1 MDSIAVTKPNMGVL
15 SQERLA
21 LSPFGALA
29 QSFAEELIARAG
41 QEEGYWSFVPLELL
55 QEAEE
60 PPVSPV
66 PSAQTVVQLNL
77 KLVLDALRKDRPNTE
92 YLRATERIVERI
104 VQRQEVQ
111 REAARSAPAA
121 AAAVAPA
128 ATAQAA
134 LRFQQNILQ
143 TLHQTFLFQ
152 RPDGQ
157 RTGDG
162 FRQQPGAMTGE
173 TGRPGQLGQRAAVFT
188 QMLQTLRE
196 EGKSFPAQQSAEQAA
211 TPAQR
216 PKYPTLGDQTVP
228 PLTHLEEREQAAEI
242 AQQGGDQA
250 AKRLMRTAEQLERE
264 LRQKD
269 ARPTQTQTIQQRER
283 VPVTQRT
290 GPRQGHDLPKH
301 PARQGGDPTGSLHTL
316 ETPSLTEQSEIAR
329 AVERAARTAETVF
342 PQMETQ
348 RQAPAKPLAEQPS
361 GKEERTTTAKDIR
374 TVIPDSAVQGSQPE
388 QHQPGFFPAQELTH
402 RQEEQDSGTTT
413 PPVPVQSQPVSGRT
427 VTARDIRT
435 VIPES
440 GGQATKPERR
450 LGEDLPGEELMH
462 RQEEQDSGTTTQPA
476 AMTQPHSAQ
485 LHAESG
491 QKVTARDIRTVISE
505 SGEQATQPE
514 RRLGEDLPGE
524 ELTHRQEEQ
533 DSGTTTQPA
542 AMTQP
547 HSAQLH
553 AESGQKV
560 TARDIRTVISESGE
574 QATQPERRLGV
585 DLPGEEL
592 THRQEEQDSG
602 PTTQPAAT
610 TPPVPVQPHAEPG
623 QTVTARDIRT
633 VIPESG
639 EQAAHPEQR
648 FGEVFPGEELTHR
661 QEEQGGGAI
670 TPPVATIPPVPV
682 QPHAEPGQTVTARDI
697 RTVIPESGEQAA
709 HPEQR
714 FGEVFPGE
722 ELTHR
727 QEEQGGGAI
736 TPPVATIPPV
746 PAQPHA
752 ELGQTVT
759 ARDIRTVIP
768 ESGEQAARP
777 EQRFGEVF
785 PGEELTHR
793 QEEQDGG
800 ATNPPVPAQP
810 HVELGQ
816 TVTTRDIRTVIP
828 ESGEQAARPE
838 QRFGEVFPGE
848 ELTHRQEEQDGGATN
863 PPVPAQPHAGLGQKV
878 TARDIRTVIPES
890 GEQATQPEQRLGEIL
905 PSEELT
911 HRQEEQRD
919 GATQP
924 VTQSQTHIGK
934 ETHSTASASIAGQEN
949 RLYQR
954 KAKLLSSSE
963 TNHQKETDTSRTAQI
978 SRAKQSTGK
987 ARLVTARDIRTAAA
1001 SSTGQEGS
1009 RDQRKVETL
1018 SGGRL
1023 IHRLEGQSEEHTLP
1037 SAANRTIESTL
1048 TQGTL
1053 SGEELALRTEQ
1064 GAAVSPTAETLEPPT
1079 VGQGASVGQPY
1090 AGALRGDIRIG
1101 QRLIGRDNLP
1111 LEADGRRN
1119 IPPIAVP
1126 NVALDYGAR
1135 VQGQQGEQQT
1145 VPARSN
1151 TRQAGDTAGQQP
1163 LELTYSP
1170 GQQAANQVL
1179 PPVQPQAPQLPEESD
1194 YVRSLPD
1201 WARRFLRDSWTAA
1214 PAAQE
1219 IGVAKQ
1225 IATLPE
1231 QSTEMMEWSA
1241 PSYKPNVPL
1250 EHREKRK
1257 EERPQKPQQIHLS
1270 EAEIQRA
1277 ADRVYRILEDRI
1289 REERIRL
1296 GF

>member
-60 PPVSPV
+60 PPVLPAS
-66 PSAQTVVQLNL
+66 SAQTVVQLNL

-92 YLRATERIVERI
+92 YLRATERVVERI

-228 PLTHLEEREQAAEI
+228 PLTHLEEGEPAAEI
-242 AQQGGDQA
+242 AQQGGVQA

-269 ARPTQTQTIQQRER
+269 ARPTQTQSIQQREHM
-283 VPVTQRT
+283 PVTQHT
-290 GPRQGHDLPKH
+290 GPKQGHDLPKH
-301 PARQGGDPTGSLHTL
+301 PARQGGDPTGSLHIL

-329 AVERAARTAETVF
+329 AVERAARTADTVF

-348 RQAPAKPLAEQPS
+348 RQAPAKPLTEQPS

-388 QHQPGFFPAQELTH
+388 QHQPGFFP
-402 RQEEQDSGTTT
+402 
-413 PPVPVQSQPVSGRT
+413 
-427 VTARDIRT
+427 
-435 VIPES
+435 
-440 GGQATKPERR
+440 GQ
-450 LGEDLPGEELMH
+450 
-462 RQEEQDSGTTTQPA
+462 
-476 AMTQPHSAQ
+476 
-485 LHAESG
+485 
-491 QKVTARDIRTVISE
+491 
-505 SGEQATQPE
+505 
-514 RRLGEDLPGE
+514 

-553 AESGQKV
+553 AESDQKV

-623 QTVTARDIRT
+623 RTVTTRYIRTVIPESGKQATKPERRLGEVLPGEEQTHRQEEQESGATTPTTTVIPPVPVQPHVEPGQTVTARDIRT

-661 QEEQGGGAI
+661 QEEQGGGTI

-682 QPHAEPGQTVTARDI
+682 QPHAEPGQTVTAQDI

-709 HPEQR
+709 QPEQR
-714 FGEVFPGE
+714 LGEVLPGE

-777 EQRFGEVF
+777 EQRLGEV
-785 PGEELTHR
+785 L
-793 QEEQDGG
+793 
-800 ATNPPVPAQP
+800 
-810 HVELGQ
+810 
-816 TVTTRDIRTVIP
+816 
-828 ESGEQAARPE
+828 
-838 QRFGEVFPGE
+838 PGE

-890 GEQATQPEQRLGEIL
+890 GEQATQPEERLGEIL

-1001 SSTGQEGS
+1001 SSTGEEGS

-1101 QRLIGRDNLP
+1101 QRLIGRNNLP
-1111 LEADGRRN
+1111 LEADGRRD

-1135 VQGQQGEQQT
+1135 VQGQQGGQQT

>member
-242 AQQGGDQA
+242 AQQGGVQA

-269 ARPTQTQTIQQRER
+269 ARPTQTQSIQQREHM
-283 VPVTQRT
+283 PVTQHT
-290 GPRQGHDLPKH
+290 GPKQGHDLPKH

-329 AVERAARTAETVF
+329 AVERAARTADTVF

-348 RQAPAKPLAEQPS
+348 RQAPAKPLTEQPS

-388 QHQPGFFPAQELTH
+388 QHQPGFFPGQELT
-402 RQEEQDSGTTT
+402 
-413 PPVPVQSQPVSGRT
+413 
-427 VTARDIRT
+427 
-435 VIPES
+435 
-440 GGQATKPERR
+440 
-450 LGEDLPGEELMH
+450 H

-476 AMTQPHSAQ
+476 AMTPPVPVQPC
-485 LHAESG
+485 AEPG
-491 QKVTARDIRTVISE
+491 RTVTARDIRTVIPE
-505 SGEQATQPE
+505 SGKQATKPE
-514 RRLGEDLPGE
+514 QRLGEDLPGE

-623 QTVTARDIRT
+623 RTVTTRYIRTVIPESGKQATKPERRLGEVLPGEEQTHRQEEQESGATTPTTTVIPPVPVQPHVEPGQTVTARDIRT

-709 HPEQR
+709 QPEQR
-714 FGEVFPGE
+714 LGEVFPGE

-759 ARDIRTVIP
+759 A
-768 ESGEQAARP
+768 
-777 EQRFGEVF
+777 
-785 PGEELTHR
+785 
-793 QEEQDGG
+793 
-800 ATNPPVPAQP
+800 
-810 HVELGQ
+810 
-816 TVTTRDIRTVIP
+816 RDIRTVIP

-1018 SGGRL
+1018 SGGQL

-1111 LEADGRRN
+1111 LEADGRRD

>member
-60 PPVSPV
+60 PPVSPAS
-66 PSAQTVVQLNL
+66 SAQTVVQLNL
-77 KLVLDALRKDRPNTE
+77 KLVLDALRKDRPNIE

-228 PLTHLEEREQAAEI
+228 PLTHLEEGEPAAEI
-242 AQQGGDQA
+242 AQQGGVQA

-269 ARPTQTQTIQQRER
+269 ARPTQTQSIQQREHM
-283 VPVTQRT
+283 PVTQHT
-290 GPRQGHDLPKH
+290 GPKQGHDLPKH
-301 PARQGGDPTGSLHTL
+301 PARQGGDPTGSLHIL

-329 AVERAARTAETVF
+329 AVERAARTADTVF

-348 RQAPAKPLAEQPS
+348 RQAPAKPLTEQPS

-388 QHQPGFFPAQELTH
+388 QHQPGFFPGQELT
-402 RQEEQDSGTTT
+402 
-413 PPVPVQSQPVSGRT
+413 
-427 VTARDIRT
+427 
-435 VIPES
+435 
-440 GGQATKPERR
+440 
-450 LGEDLPGEELMH
+450 H

-485 LHAESG
+485 LHAESD

-623 QTVTARDIRT
+623 RTVTTRYIRTVIPESGKQATKPERRLGEVLPGEEQTHRQEEQESGATTPTTTVIPPVPVQPHVEPGQTVTARDIRT

-709 HPEQR
+709 QPEQR
-714 FGEVFPGE
+714 LGEVLPGE

-793 QEEQDGG
+793 QEE
-800 ATNPPVPAQP
+800 
-810 HVELGQ
+810 E
-816 TVTTRDIRTVIP
+816 
-828 ESGEQAARPE
+828 
-838 QRFGEVFPGE
+838 
-848 ELTHRQEEQDGGATN
+848 DGGATN

-890 GEQATQPEQRLGEIL
+890 GEQATQPEERLGEIL

>member
-228 PLTHLEEREQAAEI
+228 PLTHLEEGEPAAEI

-269 ARPTQTQTIQQRER
+269 ARPTQTQSIQQREHM
-283 VPVTQRT
+283 PVTQHT
-290 GPRQGHDLPKH
+290 GPKQGHDLPKH
-301 PARQGGDPTGSLHTL
+301 PARQGGDPTGSLHIL

-329 AVERAARTAETVF
+329 AVERAARTADTVF

-348 RQAPAKPLAEQPS
+348 RQAPAKPLTEQPS

-388 QHQPGFFPAQELTH
+388 QHQPGFFPGQELT
-402 RQEEQDSGTTT
+402 
-413 PPVPVQSQPVSGRT
+413 
-427 VTARDIRT
+427 
-435 VIPES
+435 
-440 GGQATKPERR
+440 
-450 LGEDLPGEELMH
+450 H

-623 QTVTARDIRT
+623 RTVTTRYIRTVIPESGKQATKPERRLGEVLPGEEQTHRQEEQESGATTPTTTVIPPVPVQPHVEPGQTVTARDIRT

-682 QPHAEPGQTVTARDI
+682 QPHAEPGQTVTAQDI

-709 HPEQR
+709 QPEQR
-714 FGEVFPGE
+714 LGEVLPGE

-810 HVELGQ
+810 H
-816 TVTTRDIRTVIP
+816 
-828 ESGEQAARPE
+828 
-838 QRFGEVFPGE
+838 
-848 ELTHRQEEQDGGATN
+848 
-863 PPVPAQPHAGLGQKV
+863 AGLGQKV

-890 GEQATQPEQRLGEIL
+890 GEQATQPEERLGEIL

>member
-29 QSFAEELIARAG
+29 FAEELIARAG

-60 PPVSPV
+60 PPVLPAS
-66 PSAQTVVQLNL
+66 SAQTVVQLNL

-92 YLRATERIVERI
+92 YLRATERVVERI

-228 PLTHLEEREQAAEI
+228 PLTHLEEGEPAAEI
-242 AQQGGDQA
+242 AQQGGVQA

-269 ARPTQTQTIQQRER
+269 ARPTQTQSIQQREHM
-283 VPVTQRT
+283 PVTQHT
-290 GPRQGHDLPKH
+290 GPKQGHDLPKH
-301 PARQGGDPTGSLHTL
+301 PASQGGDPTGSLHTL

-348 RQAPAKPLAEQPS
+348 RQAPAKPLTEQPS

-388 QHQPGFFPAQELTH
+388 QHQPGFFP
-402 RQEEQDSGTTT
+402 
-413 PPVPVQSQPVSGRT
+413 
-427 VTARDIRT
+427 
-435 VIPES
+435 
-440 GGQATKPERR
+440 GQ
-450 LGEDLPGEELMH
+450 
-462 RQEEQDSGTTTQPA
+462 
-476 AMTQPHSAQ
+476 
-485 LHAESG
+485 
-491 QKVTARDIRTVISE
+491 
-505 SGEQATQPE
+505 
-514 RRLGEDLPGE
+514 

-553 AESGQKV
+553 AESDQKV

-602 PTTQPAAT
+602 TTTQPAAT

-623 QTVTARDIRT
+623 RTVTTRYIRTVIPESGKQATKPERRLGEVLPGEEQTHRQEEQESGATTPTTTVIPPVPVQPHAEPGQTVTAQDIRT

-682 QPHAEPGQTVTARDI
+682 QPHAEPGQTVTAQDI

-777 EQRFGEVF
+777 EQRLGEV
-785 PGEELTHR
+785 L
-793 QEEQDGG
+793 
-800 ATNPPVPAQP
+800 
-810 HVELGQ
+810 
-816 TVTTRDIRTVIP
+816 
-828 ESGEQAARPE
+828 
-838 QRFGEVFPGE
+838 PGE

-890 GEQATQPEQRLGEIL
+890 GEQATQPEERLGEIL

-1001 SSTGQEGS
+1001 SSTGEEGS

-1101 QRLIGRDNLP
+1101 QRLIGRNSLP
-1111 LEADGRRN
+1111 LEVDGRRD

-1135 VQGQQGEQQT
+1135 VQGQQGGQQT

>member
-60 PPVSPV
+60 PPVSPAS
-66 PSAQTVVQLNL
+66 SAQTVVQLNL
-77 KLVLDALRKDRPNTE
+77 KLVLDALRKDRPNIE

-228 PLTHLEEREQAAEI
+228 PLTHLEEGEPAAEI
-242 AQQGGDQA
+242 AQQGGVQA

-269 ARPTQTQTIQQRER
+269 ARPTQTQSIQQREHM
-283 VPVTQRT
+283 PVTQHT
-290 GPRQGHDLPKH
+290 GPKQGHDLPKH
-301 PARQGGDPTGSLHTL
+301 PASQGGDPTGSLHTL

-348 RQAPAKPLAEQPS
+348 RQAPAKPLTEQPS

-388 QHQPGFFPAQELTH
+388 QHQPGFFPGQELT
-402 RQEEQDSGTTT
+402 
-413 PPVPVQSQPVSGRT
+413 
-427 VTARDIRT
+427 
-435 VIPES
+435 
-440 GGQATKPERR
+440 
-450 LGEDLPGEELMH
+450 H

-485 LHAESG
+485 LHAESD

-610 TPPVPVQPHAEPG
+610 TPPVPVQPCAEPG
-623 QTVTARDIRT
+623 RTVTARDIRT

-639 EQAAHPEQR
+639 KQATKPER
-648 FGEVFPGEELTHR
+648 RLGEVLPGEEQTHR
-661 QEEQGGGAI
+661 QEEQESGAT
-670 TPPVATIPPVPV
+670 TPTTTVIPPVPV
-682 QPHAEPGQTVTARDI
+682 QPHVEPGQTVTARDI

-777 EQRFGEVF
+777 EQRLGEV
-785 PGEELTHR
+785 L
-793 QEEQDGG
+793 
-800 ATNPPVPAQP
+800 
-810 HVELGQ
+810 
-816 TVTTRDIRTVIP
+816 
-828 ESGEQAARPE
+828 
-838 QRFGEVFPGE
+838 PGE

-890 GEQATQPEQRLGEIL
+890 GEQATQPEERLGEIL

-1001 SSTGQEGS
+1001 SSTGEEGS

-1101 QRLIGRDNLP
+1101 QRLIGRNSLP
-1111 LEADGRRN
+1111 LEVDGRRD

-1135 VQGQQGEQQT
+1135 VQGQQGGQQT

>member
-228 PLTHLEEREQAAEI
+228 PLTHLEEGEPAAEI

-269 ARPTQTQTIQQRER
+269 ARPTQTQSIQQREHM
-283 VPVTQRT
+283 PVTQHT
-290 GPRQGHDLPKH
+290 GPKQGHDLPKH
-301 PARQGGDPTGSLHTL
+301 PARQGGDPTGSLHIL

-329 AVERAARTAETVF
+329 AVERAARTADTVF

-348 RQAPAKPLAEQPS
+348 RQAPAKPLTEQPS

-388 QHQPGFFPAQELTH
+388 QHQPGFFPGQELT
-402 RQEEQDSGTTT
+402 
-413 PPVPVQSQPVSGRT
+413 
-427 VTARDIRT
+427 
-435 VIPES
+435 
-440 GGQATKPERR
+440 
-450 LGEDLPGEELMH
+450 H

-476 AMTQPHSAQ
+476 AMTPPVPVQPC
-485 LHAESG
+485 AEPG
-491 QKVTARDIRTVISE
+491 RTVTARDIRTVIPE
-505 SGEQATQPE
+505 SGKQATKPE
-514 RRLGEDLPGE
+514 QRLGEDLPGE

-623 QTVTARDIRT
+623 RTVTTRYIRT

-639 EQAAHPEQR
+639 KQATKPER
-648 FGEVFPGEELTHR
+648 RLGEVLPGEEQTHR
-661 QEEQGGGAI
+661 QEEQESGAT
-670 TPPVATIPPVPV
+670 TPTTTVIPPVPV
-682 QPHAEPGQTVTARDI
+682 QPHVEPGQTVTARDI

-810 HVELGQ
+810 H
-816 TVTTRDIRTVIP
+816 
-828 ESGEQAARPE
+828 
-838 QRFGEVFPGE
+838 
-848 ELTHRQEEQDGGATN
+848 
-863 PPVPAQPHAGLGQKV
+863 AGLGQKV

-890 GEQATQPEQRLGEIL
+890 GEQATQPEERLGEIL

>member
-60 PPVSPV
+60 PPVSPAS
-66 PSAQTVVQLNL
+66 SAQTVVQLNL
-77 KLVLDALRKDRPNTE
+77 KLVLDALRKDRPNIE

-228 PLTHLEEREQAAEI
+228 PLTHLEEGEPAAEI
-242 AQQGGDQA
+242 AQQGGVQA

-269 ARPTQTQTIQQRER
+269 ARPTQTQSIQQREHM
-283 VPVTQRT
+283 PVTQHT
-290 GPRQGHDLPKH
+290 GPKQGHDLPKH
-301 PARQGGDPTGSLHTL
+301 PARQGGDPTGSIHIL

-329 AVERAARTAETVF
+329 AVERAARTADTVF

-348 RQAPAKPLAEQPS
+348 RQAPAKPLTEQPS

-388 QHQPGFFPAQELTH
+388 QHQPGFFP
-402 RQEEQDSGTTT
+402 
-413 PPVPVQSQPVSGRT
+413 
-427 VTARDIRT
+427 
-435 VIPES
+435 
-440 GGQATKPERR
+440 GQ
-450 LGEDLPGEELMH
+450 
-462 RQEEQDSGTTTQPA
+462 
-476 AMTQPHSAQ
+476 
-485 LHAESG
+485 
-491 QKVTARDIRTVISE
+491 
-505 SGEQATQPE
+505 
-514 RRLGEDLPGE
+514 

-553 AESGQKV
+553 AESDQKV

-623 QTVTARDIRT
+623 RTVTTRYIRTVIPESGKQATKPERRLGEVLPGEEQTHRQEEQESGATTPTTTVIPPVPVQPHVEPGQTVTARDIRT

-639 EQAAHPEQR
+639 EQAAQPEQR
-648 FGEVFPGEELTHR
+648 LGEVLPGEELTHR

-709 HPEQR
+709 QPEQR
-714 FGEVFPGE
+714 LGEVLPGE

-810 HVELGQ
+810 H
-816 TVTTRDIRTVIP
+816 
-828 ESGEQAARPE
+828 
-838 QRFGEVFPGE
+838 
-848 ELTHRQEEQDGGATN
+848 
-863 PPVPAQPHAGLGQKV
+863 AGLGQKV

-890 GEQATQPEQRLGEIL
+890 GEQATQPEERLGEIL

>member
-228 PLTHLEEREQAAEI
+228 PLTHLEEGEPAAEI

-269 ARPTQTQTIQQRER
+269 ARPTQTQSIQQREHM
-283 VPVTQRT
+283 PVTQHT
-290 GPRQGHDLPKH
+290 GPKQGHDLPKH
-301 PARQGGDPTGSLHTL
+301 PARQGGDPTGSLHIL

-329 AVERAARTAETVF
+329 AVERAARTADTVF

-348 RQAPAKPLAEQPS
+348 RQAPAKPLTEQPS

-388 QHQPGFFPAQELTH
+388 QHQPGFFP
-402 RQEEQDSGTTT
+402 
-413 PPVPVQSQPVSGRT
+413 
-427 VTARDIRT
+427 
-435 VIPES
+435 
-440 GGQATKPERR
+440 GQ
-450 LGEDLPGEELMH
+450 
-462 RQEEQDSGTTTQPA
+462 
-476 AMTQPHSAQ
+476 
-485 LHAESG
+485 
-491 QKVTARDIRTVISE
+491 
-505 SGEQATQPE
+505 
-514 RRLGEDLPGE
+514 

-553 AESGQKV
+553 AESDQKV

-610 TPPVPVQPHAEPG
+610 TPPVPVQPHAEPGRTVTTRYIRTVIPESGKQATKPERRLGEVLPGEEQTHRQEEQESGATTPTTTVIPPVPVQPHVEPG

-682 QPHAEPGQTVTARDI
+682 QPHAEPGQTVTARDT

-709 HPEQR
+709 QPEQR
-714 FGEVFPGE
+714 LGEVLPGE

-810 HVELGQ
+810 H
-816 TVTTRDIRTVIP
+816 
-828 ESGEQAARPE
+828 
-838 QRFGEVFPGE
+838 
-848 ELTHRQEEQDGGATN
+848 
-863 PPVPAQPHAGLGQKV
+863 AGLGQKV

-890 GEQATQPEQRLGEIL
+890 GEQATQPEERLGEIL

-934 ETHSTASASIAGQEN
+934 ETHSTASASIAGKEN

>member
-60 PPVSPV
+60 PPVLPAS
-66 PSAQTVVQLNL
+66 SAQTVVQLNL
-77 KLVLDALRKDRPNTE
+77 KLVLDALRKDRPNIE

-228 PLTHLEEREQAAEI
+228 PLTHLEEGEPAAEI
-242 AQQGGDQA
+242 AQQGGVQA

-269 ARPTQTQTIQQRER
+269 ARPTQTQSIQQREHM
-283 VPVTQRT
+283 PVTQHT
-290 GPRQGHDLPKH
+290 GPKQGHDLPKH
-301 PARQGGDPTGSLHTL
+301 PARQGGDPTGSLHIL

-329 AVERAARTAETVF
+329 AVERAARTADTVF

-348 RQAPAKPLAEQPS
+348 RQAPAKPLTEQPS

-388 QHQPGFFPAQELTH
+388 QHQPGFFPGQELT
-402 RQEEQDSGTTT
+402 
-413 PPVPVQSQPVSGRT
+413 
-427 VTARDIRT
+427 
-435 VIPES
+435 
-440 GGQATKPERR
+440 
-450 LGEDLPGEELMH
+450 H

-485 LHAESG
+485 LHAESD

-553 AESGQKV
+553 AESDQKV

-623 QTVTARDIRT
+623 RTVTTRYIRT

-639 EQAAHPEQR
+639 KQATKPER
-648 FGEVFPGEELTHR
+648 RLGEVLPGEEQTHR
-661 QEEQGGGAI
+661 QEEQESGAT
-670 TPPVATIPPVPV
+670 TPTTTVIPPVPV
-682 QPHAEPGQTVTARDI
+682 QPHVEPGQTVTARDI

-777 EQRFGEVF
+777 EQRLGEV
-785 PGEELTHR
+785 L
-793 QEEQDGG
+793 
-800 ATNPPVPAQP
+800 
-810 HVELGQ
+810 
-816 TVTTRDIRTVIP
+816 
-828 ESGEQAARPE
+828 
-838 QRFGEVFPGE
+838 PGE

-890 GEQATQPEQRLGEIL
+890 GEQATQPEERLGEIL

-1001 SSTGQEGS
+1001 SSTGEEGS

-1064 GAAVSPTAETLEPPT
+1064 GAAVSPTAETLEPST

-1101 QRLIGRDNLP
+1101 QRLIGRNNLP
-1111 LEADGRRN
+1111 LEADGRRD

-1135 VQGQQGEQQT
+1135 VQGQQGGQRA

-1170 GQQAANQVL
+1170 GQQAASQVPL
-1179 PPVQPQAPQLPEESD
+1179 PVQPQAPQLPEESD

>member
-60 PPVSPV
+60 PPVSPAS
-66 PSAQTVVQLNL
+66 SAQTVVQLNL

-228 PLTHLEEREQAAEI
+228 PLTHLEEGEPAAEI

-269 ARPTQTQTIQQRER
+269 ARPTQTQSIQQREHM
-283 VPVTQRT
+283 PVTQHT
-290 GPRQGHDLPKH
+290 GPKQGHDLPKH
-301 PARQGGDPTGSLHTL
+301 PARQGGDPTGSLHIL

-329 AVERAARTAETVF
+329 AVERAARTADTVF

-348 RQAPAKPLAEQPS
+348 RQAPAKPLTEQPS

-388 QHQPGFFPAQELTH
+388 QHQPGFFPGQELT
-402 RQEEQDSGTTT
+402 
-413 PPVPVQSQPVSGRT
+413 
-427 VTARDIRT
+427 
-435 VIPES
+435 
-440 GGQATKPERR
+440 
-450 LGEDLPGEELMH
+450 H

-623 QTVTARDIRT
+623 RTVTTRYIRTVIPESGKQATKPERRLGEVLPGEEQTHRQEEQESGATTPTTTVIPPVPVQPHVEPGQTVTARDIRT

-639 EQAAHPEQR
+639 EQAAQPEQR
-648 FGEVFPGEELTHR
+648 LGEVLPGEELTHR

-682 QPHAEPGQTVTARDI
+682 QPHAEPGQTVTARDT

-709 HPEQR
+709 QPEQR
-714 FGEVFPGE
+714 LGEVLPGE

-810 HVELGQ
+810 H
-816 TVTTRDIRTVIP
+816 
-828 ESGEQAARPE
+828 
-838 QRFGEVFPGE
+838 
-848 ELTHRQEEQDGGATN
+848 
-863 PPVPAQPHAGLGQKV
+863 AGLGQKV

-890 GEQATQPEQRLGEIL
+890 GEQATQPEERLGEIL

-1001 SSTGQEGS
+1001 SSTGEEGS

-1111 LEADGRRN
+1111 LEADGRRD

-1135 VQGQQGEQQT
+1135 VQGQQGGQQT

>member
-60 PPVSPV
+60 PPVSPAS
-66 PSAQTVVQLNL
+66 SAQTVVQLNL
-77 KLVLDALRKDRPNTE
+77 KLVLDALRKDRPNIE

-228 PLTHLEEREQAAEI
+228 PLTHLEEGEPAAEI
-242 AQQGGDQA
+242 AQQGGVQA

-269 ARPTQTQTIQQRER
+269 ARPTQTQSIQQREHM
-283 VPVTQRT
+283 PVTQHT
-290 GPRQGHDLPKH
+290 GPKQGHDLPKH
-301 PARQGGDPTGSLHTL
+301 PASQGGDPTGSLHTL

-348 RQAPAKPLAEQPS
+348 RQAPAKPLTEQPS

-388 QHQPGFFPAQELTH
+388 QHQPGFFPGQELT
-402 RQEEQDSGTTT
+402 
-413 PPVPVQSQPVSGRT
+413 
-427 VTARDIRT
+427 
-435 VIPES
+435 
-440 GGQATKPERR
+440 
-450 LGEDLPGEELMH
+450 H

-574 QATQPERRLGV
+574 QATQPERRLGE

-623 QTVTARDIRT
+623 RTVTTRYIRTVIPESGKQATKPERRLGEVLPGEEQTHRQEEQESGATTPTTTVIPPVPVQPHVEPGQTVTARDIRT

-639 EQAAHPEQR
+639 EQAAQPEQR
-648 FGEVFPGEELTHR
+648 LGEVLPGEELTHR

-682 QPHAEPGQTVTARDI
+682 QPHAEPGQTVTAQDI

-709 HPEQR
+709 QPEQR
-714 FGEVFPGE
+714 LGEVLPGE

-777 EQRFGEVF
+777 EQRLGEV
-785 PGEELTHR
+785 L
-793 QEEQDGG
+793 
-800 ATNPPVPAQP
+800 
-810 HVELGQ
+810 
-816 TVTTRDIRTVIP
+816 
-828 ESGEQAARPE
+828 
-838 QRFGEVFPGE
+838 PGE

-890 GEQATQPEQRLGEIL
+890 GEQATQPEERLGEIL

-1001 SSTGQEGS
+1001 SSTGEEGS

-1101 QRLIGRDNLP
+1101 QRLIGRNSLP
-1111 LEADGRRN
+1111 LEVDGRRD

-1135 VQGQQGEQQT
+1135 VQGQQGGQQT

>member
-60 PPVSPV
+60 PPVSPAS
-66 PSAQTVVQLNL
+66 SAQTVVQLNL

-228 PLTHLEEREQAAEI
+228 PLTHLEEGEPAAEI
-242 AQQGGDQA
+242 AQQGGVQA

-269 ARPTQTQTIQQRER
+269 ARPTQTQSIQQREHM
-283 VPVTQRT
+283 PVTQHT
-290 GPRQGHDLPKH
+290 GPKQGHDLPKH
-301 PARQGGDPTGSLHTL
+301 PASQGGDPTGSLHTL

-329 AVERAARTAETVF
+329 AVERAARTADTVF

-348 RQAPAKPLAEQPS
+348 RQAPAKPLTEQPS

-388 QHQPGFFPAQELTH
+388 QHQPGFFP
-402 RQEEQDSGTTT
+402 
-413 PPVPVQSQPVSGRT
+413 
-427 VTARDIRT
+427 
-435 VIPES
+435 
-440 GGQATKPERR
+440 GQ
-450 LGEDLPGEELMH
+450 
-462 RQEEQDSGTTTQPA
+462 
-476 AMTQPHSAQ
+476 
-485 LHAESG
+485 
-491 QKVTARDIRTVISE
+491 
-505 SGEQATQPE
+505 
-514 RRLGEDLPGE
+514 

-553 AESGQKV
+553 AESDQKV

-623 QTVTARDIRT
+623 RTVTTRYIRT

-639 EQAAHPEQR
+639 KQATKPER
-648 FGEVFPGEELTHR
+648 RLGEVLPGEEQTHR
-661 QEEQGGGAI
+661 QEEQESGAT
-670 TPPVATIPPVPV
+670 TPTTTVIPPVPV
-682 QPHAEPGQTVTARDI
+682 QPHVEPGQTVTARDI

-727 QEEQGGGAI
+727 QEEQGGGTI

-759 ARDIRTVIP
+759 A
-768 ESGEQAARP
+768 
-777 EQRFGEVF
+777 
-785 PGEELTHR
+785 
-793 QEEQDGG
+793 
-800 ATNPPVPAQP
+800 
-810 HVELGQ
+810 
-816 TVTTRDIRTVIP
+816 RDIRTVIP

-890 GEQATQPEQRLGEIL
+890 GEQATQPEERLGEIL

-1111 LEADGRRN
+1111 LEADGRRD

-1135 VQGQQGEQQT
+1135 VQGQQGEQRA

>member
-228 PLTHLEEREQAAEI
+228 PLTHLEEGEPAAEI

-269 ARPTQTQTIQQRER
+269 ARPTQTQSIQQREHM
-283 VPVTQRT
+283 PVTQHT
-290 GPRQGHDLPKH
+290 GPKQGHDLPKH
-301 PARQGGDPTGSLHTL
+301 PARQGGDPTGSLHIL

-329 AVERAARTAETVF
+329 AVERAARTADTVF

-348 RQAPAKPLAEQPS
+348 RQAPAKPLTEQPS

-388 QHQPGFFPAQELTH
+388 QHQPGFFP
-402 RQEEQDSGTTT
+402 
-413 PPVPVQSQPVSGRT
+413 
-427 VTARDIRT
+427 
-435 VIPES
+435 
-440 GGQATKPERR
+440 GQ
-450 LGEDLPGEELMH
+450 
-462 RQEEQDSGTTTQPA
+462 
-476 AMTQPHSAQ
+476 
-485 LHAESG
+485 
-491 QKVTARDIRTVISE
+491 
-505 SGEQATQPE
+505 
-514 RRLGEDLPGE
+514 

-623 QTVTARDIRT
+623 RTVTTRYIRT

-639 EQAAHPEQR
+639 KQATKPER
-648 FGEVFPGEELTHR
+648 RLGEVLPGEEQTHR
-661 QEEQGGGAI
+661 QEEQESGAT
-670 TPPVATIPPVPV
+670 TPTTTVIPPVPV
-682 QPHAEPGQTVTARDI
+682 QPHVEPGQTVTARDI

-810 HVELGQ
+810 H
-816 TVTTRDIRTVIP
+816 
-828 ESGEQAARPE
+828 
-838 QRFGEVFPGE
+838 
-848 ELTHRQEEQDGGATN
+848 
-863 PPVPAQPHAGLGQKV
+863 AGLGQKV

-890 GEQATQPEQRLGEIL
+890 GEQATQPEERLGEIL

-1001 SSTGQEGS
+1001 SSTGEEGS

-1111 LEADGRRN
+1111 LEADGRRD

>member
-60 PPVSPV
+60 PPVSPAS
-66 PSAQTVVQLNL
+66 SAQTVVQLNL
-77 KLVLDALRKDRPNTE
+77 KLVLDALRKDRPNIE

-228 PLTHLEEREQAAEI
+228 PLTHLEEGEPAAEI
-242 AQQGGDQA
+242 AQQGGVQA

-269 ARPTQTQTIQQRER
+269 ARPTQTQSIQQREHM
-283 VPVTQRT
+283 PVTQHT
-290 GPRQGHDLPKH
+290 GPKQGHDLPKH
-301 PARQGGDPTGSLHTL
+301 PASQGGDPTGSLHTL

-348 RQAPAKPLAEQPS
+348 RQAPAKPLTEQPS

-388 QHQPGFFPAQELTH
+388 QHQPGFFPGQELT
-402 RQEEQDSGTTT
+402 
-413 PPVPVQSQPVSGRT
+413 
-427 VTARDIRT
+427 
-435 VIPES
+435 
-440 GGQATKPERR
+440 
-450 LGEDLPGEELMH
+450 H

-623 QTVTARDIRT
+623 RTVTTRYIRTVIPESGKQATKPERRLGEVLPGEEQTHRQEEQESGATTPTTTVIPPVPVQPHVEPGQTVTAQDIRT

-639 EQAAHPEQR
+639 EQAAQPEQR
-648 FGEVFPGEELTHR
+648 LGEVLPGEELTHR

-682 QPHAEPGQTVTARDI
+682 QPHAEPGQTVTAQDI

-709 HPEQR
+709 QPEQR
-714 FGEVFPGE
+714 LGEVLPGE

-746 PAQPHA
+746 PVQPHA
-752 ELGQTVT
+752 EPGQTVT
-759 ARDIRTVIP
+759 AQDIRTVIP
-768 ESGEQAARP
+768 ESGEQAAQP
-777 EQRFGEVF
+777 EQRLGEV
-785 PGEELTHR
+785 L
-793 QEEQDGG
+793 
-800 ATNPPVPAQP
+800 
-810 HVELGQ
+810 
-816 TVTTRDIRTVIP
+816 
-828 ESGEQAARPE
+828 
-838 QRFGEVFPGE
+838 PGE

-890 GEQATQPEQRLGEIL
+890 GEQATQPEERLGEIL

-1001 SSTGQEGS
+1001 SSTGEEGS

-1101 QRLIGRDNLP
+1101 QRLIGRNSLP
-1111 LEADGRRN
+1111 LEVDGRRD

-1135 VQGQQGEQQT
+1135 VQGQQGGQQT

>member
-92 YLRATERIVERI
+92 YLRATERVVERI

-228 PLTHLEEREQAAEI
+228 PLTHLEEGEPAAEI
-242 AQQGGDQA
+242 AQQGGVQA

-269 ARPTQTQTIQQRER
+269 ARPTQTQSIQQREHM
-283 VPVTQRT
+283 PVTQHT
-290 GPRQGHDLPKH
+290 GPKQGHDLPKH
-301 PARQGGDPTGSLHTL
+301 PARQGGDPTGSLHIL

-329 AVERAARTAETVF
+329 AVERAARTADTVF

-348 RQAPAKPLAEQPS
+348 RQAPAKPLTEQPS

-388 QHQPGFFPAQELTH
+388 QHQPGFFP
-402 RQEEQDSGTTT
+402 
-413 PPVPVQSQPVSGRT
+413 
-427 VTARDIRT
+427 
-435 VIPES
+435 
-440 GGQATKPERR
+440 GQ
-450 LGEDLPGEELMH
+450 
-462 RQEEQDSGTTTQPA
+462 
-476 AMTQPHSAQ
+476 
-485 LHAESG
+485 
-491 QKVTARDIRTVISE
+491 
-505 SGEQATQPE
+505 
-514 RRLGEDLPGE
+514 

-623 QTVTARDIRT
+623 RTVTTRYIRT

-639 EQAAHPEQR
+639 KQATKPER
-648 FGEVFPGEELTHR
+648 RLGEVLPGEEQTHR
-661 QEEQGGGAI
+661 QEEQESGAT
-670 TPPVATIPPVPV
+670 TPTTTVIPPVPV
-682 QPHAEPGQTVTARDI
+682 QPHVEPGQTVTARDI

-810 HVELGQ
+810 H
-816 TVTTRDIRTVIP
+816 
-828 ESGEQAARPE
+828 
-838 QRFGEVFPGE
+838 
-848 ELTHRQEEQDGGATN
+848 
-863 PPVPAQPHAGLGQKV
+863 AGLGQKV

-890 GEQATQPEQRLGEIL
+890 GEQATQPEERLGEIL

-1001 SSTGQEGS
+1001 SSTGEEGS

-1135 VQGQQGEQQT
+1135 VQGQQGGQRA

>member
-60 PPVSPV
+60 PPVSPAS
-66 PSAQTVVQLNL
+66 SAQTVVQLNL
-77 KLVLDALRKDRPNTE
+77 KLVLDALRKDRPNIE

-228 PLTHLEEREQAAEI
+228 PLTHLEEGEPAAEI
-242 AQQGGDQA
+242 AQQGGVQA

-269 ARPTQTQTIQQRER
+269 ARPTQTQSIQQREHM
-283 VPVTQRT
+283 PVTQHT
-290 GPRQGHDLPKH
+290 GPKQGHDLPKH
-301 PARQGGDPTGSLHTL
+301 PASQGGDPTGSLHTL

-348 RQAPAKPLAEQPS
+348 RQAPAKPLTEQPS

-388 QHQPGFFPAQELTH
+388 QHQPGFFPGQELT
-402 RQEEQDSGTTT
+402 
-413 PPVPVQSQPVSGRT
+413 
-427 VTARDIRT
+427 
-435 VIPES
+435 
-440 GGQATKPERR
+440 
-450 LGEDLPGEELMH
+450 H

-623 QTVTARDIRT
+623 RTVTTRYIRTVIPESGKQATKPERRLGEVLPGEEQTHRQEEQESGATTPTTTVIPPVPVQPHVEPGQTVTAQDIRT

-639 EQAAHPEQR
+639 EQAAQPEQR
-648 FGEVFPGEELTHR
+648 LGEVLPGEELTHR

-682 QPHAEPGQTVTARDI
+682 QPHAEPGQTVTAQDI

-709 HPEQR
+709 QPEQR
-714 FGEVFPGE
+714 LGEVLPGE

-777 EQRFGEVF
+777 EQRLGEV
-785 PGEELTHR
+785 L
-793 QEEQDGG
+793 
-800 ATNPPVPAQP
+800 
-810 HVELGQ
+810 
-816 TVTTRDIRTVIP
+816 
-828 ESGEQAARPE
+828 
-838 QRFGEVFPGE
+838 PGE

-890 GEQATQPEQRLGEIL
+890 GEQATQPEERLGEIL

-1001 SSTGQEGS
+1001 SSTGEEGS

-1101 QRLIGRDNLP
+1101 QRLIGRNSLP
-1111 LEADGRRN
+1111 LEVDGRRD

-1135 VQGQQGEQQT
+1135 VQGQQGGQQT

>member
-228 PLTHLEEREQAAEI
+228 PLTHLEEGEPAAEI
-242 AQQGGDQA
+242 AQQGGVQA

-269 ARPTQTQTIQQRER
+269 ARPTQTQSIQQREHM
-283 VPVTQRT
+283 PVTQHT
-290 GPRQGHDLPKH
+290 GPKQGHDLPKH
-301 PARQGGDPTGSLHTL
+301 PARQGGDPTGSLHIL

-329 AVERAARTAETVF
+329 AVERAARTADTVF

-348 RQAPAKPLAEQPS
+348 RQAPAKPLTEQPS

-388 QHQPGFFPAQELTH
+388 QHQPGFFPGQELT
-402 RQEEQDSGTTT
+402 
-413 PPVPVQSQPVSGRT
+413 
-427 VTARDIRT
+427 
-435 VIPES
+435 
-440 GGQATKPERR
+440 
-450 LGEDLPGEELMH
+450 H

-574 QATQPERRLGV
+574 QATQPERRLGE

-623 QTVTARDIRT
+623 RTVTTRYIRTVIPESGKQATKPERRLGEVLPGEEQTHRQEEQESGATTPTTTVIPPVPVQPHVEPGQTVTAQDIRT

-639 EQAAHPEQR
+639 EQAAQPEQR
-648 FGEVFPGEELTHR
+648 LGEVLPGEELTHR

-682 QPHAEPGQTVTARDI
+682 QPHAEPGQTVTAQDI

-709 HPEQR
+709 QPEQR
-714 FGEVFPGE
+714 LGEVLPGE

-777 EQRFGEVF
+777 EQRLGEV
-785 PGEELTHR
+785 L
-793 QEEQDGG
+793 
-800 ATNPPVPAQP
+800 
-810 HVELGQ
+810 
-816 TVTTRDIRTVIP
+816 
-828 ESGEQAARPE
+828 
-838 QRFGEVFPGE
+838 PGE

-890 GEQATQPEQRLGEIL
+890 GEQATQPEERLGEIL

-1001 SSTGQEGS
+1001 SSTGEEGS

-1101 QRLIGRDNLP
+1101 QRLIGRNNLP
-1111 LEADGRRN
+1111 LEADGRRD

-1135 VQGQQGEQQT
+1135 VQGQQGGQQT

>member
-60 PPVSPV
+60 PPVSPAS
-66 PSAQTVVQLNL
+66 SAQTVVQLNL
-77 KLVLDALRKDRPNTE
+77 KLVLDALRKDRPNIE

-228 PLTHLEEREQAAEI
+228 PLTHLEEGEPAAEI
-242 AQQGGDQA
+242 AQQGGVQA

-269 ARPTQTQTIQQRER
+269 ARPTQTQSIQQREHM
-283 VPVTQRT
+283 PVTQHT
-290 GPRQGHDLPKH
+290 GPKQGHDLPKH
-301 PARQGGDPTGSLHTL
+301 PASQGGDPTGSLHTL

-348 RQAPAKPLAEQPS
+348 RQAPAKPLTEQPS

-388 QHQPGFFPAQELTH
+388 QHQPGFFPGQELT
-402 RQEEQDSGTTT
+402 
-413 PPVPVQSQPVSGRT
+413 
-427 VTARDIRT
+427 
-435 VIPES
+435 
-440 GGQATKPERR
+440 
-450 LGEDLPGEELMH
+450 H

-623 QTVTARDIRT
+623 RTVTTRYIRTVIPESGKQATKPERRLGEVLPGEEQTHRQEEQESGATTPTTTVIPPVPVQPHVEPGQTVTARDIRT

-682 QPHAEPGQTVTARDI
+682 QPHAEPGQTVTAQDI

-709 HPEQR
+709 QPEQR
-714 FGEVFPGE
+714 LGEVLPGE

-777 EQRFGEVF
+777 EQRLGEV
-785 PGEELTHR
+785 L
-793 QEEQDGG
+793 
-800 ATNPPVPAQP
+800 
-810 HVELGQ
+810 
-816 TVTTRDIRTVIP
+816 
-828 ESGEQAARPE
+828 
-838 QRFGEVFPGE
+838 PGE

-890 GEQATQPEQRLGEIL
+890 GEQATQPEERLGEIL

-1001 SSTGQEGS
+1001 SSTGEEGS

-1101 QRLIGRDNLP
+1101 QRLIGRNSLP
-1111 LEADGRRN
+1111 LEVDGRRD

-1135 VQGQQGEQQT
+1135 VQGQQGGQQT

>member
-60 PPVSPV
+60 PPVSPAS
-66 PSAQTVVQLNL
+66 SAQTVVQLNL
-77 KLVLDALRKDRPNTE
+77 KLVLDALRKDRPNIE

-228 PLTHLEEREQAAEI
+228 PLTHLEEGEPAAEI
-242 AQQGGDQA
+242 AQQGGVQA

-269 ARPTQTQTIQQRER
+269 ARPTQTQSIQQREHM
-283 VPVTQRT
+283 PVTQHT
-290 GPRQGHDLPKH
+290 GPKQGHDLPKH
-301 PARQGGDPTGSLHTL
+301 PARQGGDPTGSLHIL

-329 AVERAARTAETVF
+329 AVERAARTADTVF

-348 RQAPAKPLAEQPS
+348 RQAPAKPLTEQPS

-388 QHQPGFFPAQELTH
+388 QHQPGFFPGQELT
-402 RQEEQDSGTTT
+402 
-413 PPVPVQSQPVSGRT
+413 
-427 VTARDIRT
+427 
-435 VIPES
+435 
-440 GGQATKPERR
+440 
-450 LGEDLPGEELMH
+450 H

-574 QATQPERRLGV
+574 QATQPERRLGE

-623 QTVTARDIRT
+623 RTVTTRYIRTVIPESGKQATKPERRLGEVLPGEEQTHRQEEQESGATTPTTTVIPPVPVQPHAEPGQTVTAQDIRT

-639 EQAAHPEQR
+639 EQAAQPEQR
-648 FGEVFPGEELTHR
+648 LGEVLPGEELTHR

-682 QPHAEPGQTVTARDI
+682 QPHAEPGQTVTAQDI

-709 HPEQR
+709 QPEQR
-714 FGEVFPGE
+714 LGEVLPGE

-746 PAQPHA
+746 PVQPHA
-752 ELGQTVT
+752 EPGQTVT
-759 ARDIRTVIP
+759 AQDIRTVIP

-777 EQRFGEVF
+777 EQRLGEV
-785 PGEELTHR
+785 L
-793 QEEQDGG
+793 
-800 ATNPPVPAQP
+800 
-810 HVELGQ
+810 
-816 TVTTRDIRTVIP
+816 
-828 ESGEQAARPE
+828 
-838 QRFGEVFPGE
+838 PGE

-890 GEQATQPEQRLGEIL
+890 GEQATQPEERLGEIL

-1001 SSTGQEGS
+1001 SSTGEEGS

-1101 QRLIGRDNLP
+1101 QRLIGRNNLP
-1111 LEADGRRN
+1111 LEADGRRD

>member
-60 PPVSPV
+60 PPVLPAS
-66 PSAQTVVQLNL
+66 SAQTVVQLNL

-92 YLRATERIVERI
+92 YLRATERVVERI

-228 PLTHLEEREQAAEI
+228 PLTHLEEGEPAAEI
-242 AQQGGDQA
+242 AQQGGVQA

-269 ARPTQTQTIQQRER
+269 ARPTQTQSIQQREHM
-283 VPVTQRT
+283 PVTQHT
-290 GPRQGHDLPKH
+290 GPKQGHDLPKH
-301 PARQGGDPTGSLHTL
+301 PARQGGDPTGSLHIL

-348 RQAPAKPLAEQPS
+348 RQAPAKPLTEQPS

-388 QHQPGFFPAQELTH
+388 QHQPGFFPGQELT
-402 RQEEQDSGTTT
+402 
-413 PPVPVQSQPVSGRT
+413 
-427 VTARDIRT
+427 
-435 VIPES
+435 
-440 GGQATKPERR
+440 
-450 LGEDLPGEELMH
+450 H

-485 LHAESG
+485 LHAESD

-574 QATQPERRLGV
+574 QATKPERRLGV

-623 QTVTARDIRT
+623 RTVTTRYIRT

-639 EQAAHPEQR
+639 KQATKPER
-648 FGEVFPGEELTHR
+648 RLGEVLPGEEQTHR
-661 QEEQGGGAI
+661 QEEQESGAT
-670 TPPVATIPPVPV
+670 TPTTTVIPPVPV
-682 QPHAEPGQTVTARDI
+682 QPHVEPGQTVTARDI

-777 EQRFGEVF
+777 EQRLGEV
-785 PGEELTHR
+785 L
-793 QEEQDGG
+793 
-800 ATNPPVPAQP
+800 
-810 HVELGQ
+810 
-816 TVTTRDIRTVIP
+816 
-828 ESGEQAARPE
+828 
-838 QRFGEVFPGE
+838 PGE

-890 GEQATQPEQRLGEIL
+890 GEQATQPEERLGEIL

-1001 SSTGQEGS
+1001 SSTGEEGS

-1101 QRLIGRDNLP
+1101 QRLIGRNSLP
-1111 LEADGRRN
+1111 LEVDGRRD

-1135 VQGQQGEQQT
+1135 VQGQQGGQQT

>member
-60 PPVSPV
+60 PPVSPAS
-66 PSAQTVVQLNL
+66 SAQTVVQLNL
-77 KLVLDALRKDRPNTE
+77 KLVLDALRKDRPNIE

-228 PLTHLEEREQAAEI
+228 PLTHLEEGEPAAEI
-242 AQQGGDQA
+242 AQQGGVQA

-269 ARPTQTQTIQQRER
+269 ARPTQTQSIQQREHM
-283 VPVTQRT
+283 PVTQHT
-290 GPRQGHDLPKH
+290 GPKQGHDLPKH
-301 PARQGGDPTGSLHTL
+301 PASQGGDPTGSLHTL

-348 RQAPAKPLAEQPS
+348 RQAPAKPLTEQPS

-388 QHQPGFFPAQELTH
+388 QHQPGFFPGQELT
-402 RQEEQDSGTTT
+402 
-413 PPVPVQSQPVSGRT
+413 
-427 VTARDIRT
+427 
-435 VIPES
+435 
-440 GGQATKPERR
+440 
-450 LGEDLPGEELMH
+450 H

-485 LHAESG
+485 LHAESD

-623 QTVTARDIRT
+623 RTVTTRYIRT

-639 EQAAHPEQR
+639 KQATKPER
-648 FGEVFPGEELTHR
+648 RLGEVLPGEEQTHR
-661 QEEQGGGAI
+661 QEEQESGAT
-670 TPPVATIPPVPV
+670 TPTTTVIPPVPV
-682 QPHAEPGQTVTARDI
+682 QPHVEPGQTVTARDI

-777 EQRFGEVF
+777 EQRLGEV
-785 PGEELTHR
+785 L
-793 QEEQDGG
+793 
-800 ATNPPVPAQP
+800 
-810 HVELGQ
+810 
-816 TVTTRDIRTVIP
+816 
-828 ESGEQAARPE
+828 
-838 QRFGEVFPGE
+838 PGE

-890 GEQATQPEQRLGEIL
+890 GEQATQPEERLGEIL

-1001 SSTGQEGS
+1001 SSTGEEGS

-1101 QRLIGRDNLP
+1101 QRLIGRNSLP
-1111 LEADGRRN
+1111 LEVDGRRD

-1135 VQGQQGEQQT
+1135 VQGQQGGQQT

>member
-60 PPVSPV
+60 PPVSPAS
-66 PSAQTVVQLNL
+66 SAQTVVQLNL
-77 KLVLDALRKDRPNTE
+77 KLVLDALRKDRPNIE

-228 PLTHLEEREQAAEI
+228 PLTHLEEGEPAAEI
-242 AQQGGDQA
+242 AQQGGVQA

-269 ARPTQTQTIQQRER
+269 ARPTQTQSIQQREHM
-283 VPVTQRT
+283 PVTQHT
-290 GPRQGHDLPKH
+290 GPKQGHDLPKH
-301 PARQGGDPTGSLHTL
+301 PASQGGDPTGSLHTL

-348 RQAPAKPLAEQPS
+348 RQAPAKPLTEQPS

-388 QHQPGFFPAQELTH
+388 QHQPGFFP
-402 RQEEQDSGTTT
+402 
-413 PPVPVQSQPVSGRT
+413 
-427 VTARDIRT
+427 
-435 VIPES
+435 
-440 GGQATKPERR
+440 GQ
-450 LGEDLPGEELMH
+450 
-462 RQEEQDSGTTTQPA
+462 
-476 AMTQPHSAQ
+476 
-485 LHAESG
+485 
-491 QKVTARDIRTVISE
+491 
-505 SGEQATQPE
+505 
-514 RRLGEDLPGE
+514 

-553 AESGQKV
+553 AESDQKV

-610 TPPVPVQPHAEPG
+610 TPPVPVQPHAEPGRTVTTRYIRTVIPESGKQATKPERRLGEVLPGEEQTHRQEEQESGATTPTTTVIPPVPVQPHVEPG

-682 QPHAEPGQTVTARDI
+682 QPHAEPGQTVTAQDI

-709 HPEQR
+709 QPEQR
-714 FGEVFPGE
+714 LGEVLPGE

-777 EQRFGEVF
+777 EQRLGEV
-785 PGEELTHR
+785 L
-793 QEEQDGG
+793 
-800 ATNPPVPAQP
+800 
-810 HVELGQ
+810 
-816 TVTTRDIRTVIP
+816 
-828 ESGEQAARPE
+828 
-838 QRFGEVFPGE
+838 PGE

-890 GEQATQPEQRLGEIL
+890 GEQATQPEERLGEIL

-1001 SSTGQEGS
+1001 SSTGEEGS

-1101 QRLIGRDNLP
+1101 QRLIGRNSLP
-1111 LEADGRRN
+1111 LEVDGRRD

-1135 VQGQQGEQQT
+1135 VQGQQGGQQT

>member
-1 MDSIAVTKPNMGVL
+1 
-15 SQERLA
+15 
-21 LSPFGALA
+21 
-29 QSFAEELIARAG
+29 
-41 QEEGYWSFVPLELL
+41 
-55 QEAEE
+55 
-60 PPVSPV
+60 
-66 PSAQTVVQLNL
+66 
-77 KLVLDALRKDRPNTE
+77 
-92 YLRATERIVERI
+92 
-104 VQRQEVQ
+104 
-111 REAARSAPAA
+111 
-121 AAAVAPA
+121 
-128 ATAQAA
+128 
-134 LRFQQNILQ
+134 
-143 TLHQTFLFQ
+143 
-152 RPDGQ
+152 
-157 RTGDG
+157 
-162 FRQQPGAMTGE
+162 
-173 TGRPGQLGQRAAVFT
+173 
-188 QMLQTLRE
+188 
-196 EGKSFPAQQSAEQAA
+196 
-211 TPAQR
+211 
-216 PKYPTLGDQTVP
+216 
-228 PLTHLEEREQAAEI
+228 
-242 AQQGGDQA
+242 
-250 AKRLMRTAEQLERE
+250 
-264 LRQKD
+264 
-269 ARPTQTQTIQQRER
+269 
-283 VPVTQRT
+283 
-290 GPRQGHDLPKH
+290 
-301 PARQGGDPTGSLHTL
+301 
-316 ETPSLTEQSEIAR
+316 
-329 AVERAARTAETVF
+329 
-342 PQMETQ
+342 
-348 RQAPAKPLAEQPS
+348 
-361 GKEERTTTAKDIR
+361 
-374 TVIPDSAVQGSQPE
+374 
-388 QHQPGFFPAQELTH
+388 
-402 RQEEQDSGTTT
+402 
-413 PPVPVQSQPVSGRT
+413 
-427 VTARDIRT
+427 
-435 VIPES
+435 
-440 GGQATKPERR
+440 
-450 LGEDLPGEELMH
+450 
-462 RQEEQDSGTTTQPA
+462 
-476 AMTQPHSAQ
+476 MTQPHSAQ

-533 DSGTTTQPA
+533 DSG
-542 AMTQP
+542 
-547 HSAQLH
+547 
-553 AESGQKV
+553 
-560 TARDIRTVISESGE
+560 
-574 QATQPERRLGV
+574 
-585 DLPGEEL
+585 
-592 THRQEEQDSG
+592 

-623 QTVTARDIRT
+623 RTVTTRYIRT

-639 EQAAHPEQR
+639 KQATKPER
-648 FGEVFPGEELTHR
+648 RL
-661 QEEQGGGAI
+661 
-670 TPPVATIPPVPV
+670 
-682 QPHAEPGQTVTARDI
+682 
-697 RTVIPESGEQAA
+697 
-709 HPEQR
+709 
-714 FGEVFPGE
+714 
-722 ELTHR
+722 
-727 QEEQGGGAI
+727 
-736 TPPVATIPPV
+736 
-746 PAQPHA
+746 
-752 ELGQTVT
+752 
-759 ARDIRTVIP
+759 
-768 ESGEQAARP
+768 
-777 EQRFGEVF
+777 GEVF

>member
-60 PPVSPV
+60 PPVSPAS
-66 PSAQTVVQLNL
+66 SAQTVVQLNL
-77 KLVLDALRKDRPNTE
+77 KLVLDALRKDRPNIE

-228 PLTHLEEREQAAEI
+228 PLTHLEEGEPAAEI
-242 AQQGGDQA
+242 AQQGGVQA

-269 ARPTQTQTIQQRER
+269 ARPTQTQSIQQREHM
-283 VPVTQRT
+283 PVTQHT
-290 GPRQGHDLPKH
+290 GPKQGHDLPKH
-301 PARQGGDPTGSLHTL
+301 PARQGGDPTGSLHIL

-329 AVERAARTAETVF
+329 AVERAARTADTVF

-348 RQAPAKPLAEQPS
+348 RQAPAKPLTEQPS

-388 QHQPGFFPAQELTH
+388 QHQPGFFPGQELT
-402 RQEEQDSGTTT
+402 
-413 PPVPVQSQPVSGRT
+413 
-427 VTARDIRT
+427 
-435 VIPES
+435 
-440 GGQATKPERR
+440 
-450 LGEDLPGEELMH
+450 H

-574 QATQPERRLGV
+574 QATQPERRLGE

-623 QTVTARDIRT
+623 RTVTTRYIRTVIPESGKQATKPERRLGEVLPGEEQTHRQEEQESGATTPTTTVIPPVPVQPHVEPGQTVTAQDIRT

-639 EQAAHPEQR
+639 EQAAQPEQR
-648 FGEVFPGEELTHR
+648 FGEVLPGEELTHR

-682 QPHAEPGQTVTARDI
+682 QPHAEPGQTVTAQDI

-709 HPEQR
+709 QPEQR
-714 FGEVFPGE
+714 FGEVLPGE

-777 EQRFGEVF
+777 EQRLGEV
-785 PGEELTHR
+785 L
-793 QEEQDGG
+793 
-800 ATNPPVPAQP
+800 
-810 HVELGQ
+810 
-816 TVTTRDIRTVIP
+816 
-828 ESGEQAARPE
+828 
-838 QRFGEVFPGE
+838 PGE

-890 GEQATQPEQRLGEIL
+890 GEQATQPEERLGEIL

-1001 SSTGQEGS
+1001 SSTGEEGS

-1101 QRLIGRDNLP
+1101 QRLIGRNNLP
-1111 LEADGRRN
+1111 LEADGRRD

>member
-60 PPVSPV
+60 PPVLPAS
-66 PSAQTVVQLNL
+66 SAQTVVQLNL

-92 YLRATERIVERI
+92 YLRATERVVERI

-228 PLTHLEEREQAAEI
+228 PLTHLEEGEPAAEI
-242 AQQGGDQA
+242 AQQGGVQA

-269 ARPTQTQTIQQRER
+269 ARPTQTQSIQQREHM
-283 VPVTQRT
+283 PVTQHT
-290 GPRQGHDLPKH
+290 GPKQGHDLPKH
-301 PARQGGDPTGSLHTL
+301 PARQGGDPTGSLHIL

-329 AVERAARTAETVF
+329 AVERAARTADTVF

-348 RQAPAKPLAEQPS
+348 RQAPAKPLTEQPS

-388 QHQPGFFPAQELTH
+388 QHQPGFFPGQELT
-402 RQEEQDSGTTT
+402 
-413 PPVPVQSQPVSGRT
+413 
-427 VTARDIRT
+427 
-435 VIPES
+435 
-440 GGQATKPERR
+440 
-450 LGEDLPGEELMH
+450 H

-485 LHAESG
+485 LHAESD

-533 DSGTTTQPA
+533 DSG
-542 AMTQP
+542 
-547 HSAQLH
+547 
-553 AESGQKV
+553 
-560 TARDIRTVISESGE
+560 
-574 QATQPERRLGV
+574 
-585 DLPGEEL
+585 
-592 THRQEEQDSG
+592 

-623 QTVTARDIRT
+623 RTVTTRYIRT

-639 EQAAHPEQR
+639 KQATKPER
-648 FGEVFPGEELTHR
+648 RLGEVLPGEEQTHR
-661 QEEQGGGAI
+661 QEEQESGAT
-670 TPPVATIPPVPV
+670 TPTTTVIPPVPV
-682 QPHAEPGQTVTARDI
+682 QPHVEPGQTVTARDI

-810 HVELGQ
+810 H
-816 TVTTRDIRTVIP
+816 
-828 ESGEQAARPE
+828 
-838 QRFGEVFPGE
+838 
-848 ELTHRQEEQDGGATN
+848 
-863 PPVPAQPHAGLGQKV
+863 AGLGQKV

-890 GEQATQPEQRLGEIL
+890 GEQATQPEERLGEIL

-1135 VQGQQGEQQT
+1135 VQGQQGGQRA

>member
-60 PPVSPV
+60 PPVLPAS
-66 PSAQTVVQLNL
+66 SAQTVVQLNL

-92 YLRATERIVERI
+92 YLRATERVVERI

-228 PLTHLEEREQAAEI
+228 PLTHLEEGEPAAEI
-242 AQQGGDQA
+242 AQQGGVQA

-269 ARPTQTQTIQQRER
+269 ARPTQTQSIQQREHM
-283 VPVTQRT
+283 PVTQHT
-290 GPRQGHDLPKH
+290 GPKQGHDLPKH
-301 PARQGGDPTGSLHTL
+301 PARQGGDPTGSLHIL

-329 AVERAARTAETVF
+329 AVERAARTADTVF

-348 RQAPAKPLAEQPS
+348 RQAPAKPLTEQPS

-388 QHQPGFFPAQELTH
+388 QHQPGFFP
-402 RQEEQDSGTTT
+402 
-413 PPVPVQSQPVSGRT
+413 
-427 VTARDIRT
+427 
-435 VIPES
+435 
-440 GGQATKPERR
+440 GQ
-450 LGEDLPGEELMH
+450 
-462 RQEEQDSGTTTQPA
+462 
-476 AMTQPHSAQ
+476 
-485 LHAESG
+485 
-491 QKVTARDIRTVISE
+491 
-505 SGEQATQPE
+505 
-514 RRLGEDLPGE
+514 

-574 QATQPERRLGV
+574 QATKPERRLGV

-623 QTVTARDIRT
+623 RTVTTRYIRT

-639 EQAAHPEQR
+639 KQATKPER
-648 FGEVFPGEELTHR
+648 RLGEVLPGEEQTHR
-661 QEEQGGGAI
+661 QEEQESGAT
-670 TPPVATIPPVPV
+670 TPTTTVIPPVPV
-682 QPHAEPGQTVTARDI
+682 QPHVEPGQTVTARDI

-777 EQRFGEVF
+777 EQRLGEV
-785 PGEELTHR
+785 L
-793 QEEQDGG
+793 
-800 ATNPPVPAQP
+800 
-810 HVELGQ
+810 
-816 TVTTRDIRTVIP
+816 
-828 ESGEQAARPE
+828 
-838 QRFGEVFPGE
+838 PGE

-890 GEQATQPEQRLGEIL
+890 GEQATQPEERLGEIL

-1001 SSTGQEGS
+1001 SSTGEEGS

-1064 GAAVSPTAETLEPPT
+1064 GAAVSPTAETLEPST

-1101 QRLIGRDNLP
+1101 QRLIGRNNLP
-1111 LEADGRRN
+1111 LEADGRRD

-1135 VQGQQGEQQT
+1135 VQGQQGGQRA

-1170 GQQAANQVL
+1170 GQQAASQVPL
-1179 PPVQPQAPQLPEESD
+1179 PVQPQAPQLPEESD

>member
-60 PPVSPV
+60 PPVSPAS
-66 PSAQTVVQLNL
+66 SAQTVVQLNL

-228 PLTHLEEREQAAEI
+228 PLTHLEEGEPAAEI
-242 AQQGGDQA
+242 AQQGGVQA

-269 ARPTQTQTIQQRER
+269 ARPTQTQSIQQREHM
-283 VPVTQRT
+283 PVTQHT
-290 GPRQGHDLPKH
+290 GPKQGHDLPKH
-301 PARQGGDPTGSLHTL
+301 PARQGGDPTGSLHIL

-329 AVERAARTAETVF
+329 AVERAARTADTVF

-348 RQAPAKPLAEQPS
+348 RQAPAKPLTEQPS

-388 QHQPGFFPAQELTH
+388 QHQPGFFPGQELT
-402 RQEEQDSGTTT
+402 
-413 PPVPVQSQPVSGRT
+413 
-427 VTARDIRT
+427 
-435 VIPES
+435 
-440 GGQATKPERR
+440 
-450 LGEDLPGEELMH
+450 H

-574 QATQPERRLGV
+574 QATQPERRLGE

-610 TPPVPVQPHAEPG
+610 TPPVPVQPHAEPGRTVTTRYIRTVIPESGKQATKPERRLGEVLPGEEQTHRQEEQESGATTPTTTVIPPVPVQPHVEPG

-682 QPHAEPGQTVTARDI
+682 QPHAEPGQTVTAQDI

-709 HPEQR
+709 QPEQR
-714 FGEVFPGE
+714 LGEVLPGE

-746 PAQPHA
+746 PVQPHA
-752 ELGQTVT
+752 EPGQTVT
-759 ARDIRTVIP
+759 AQDIRTVIP

-777 EQRFGEVF
+777 EQRLGEV
-785 PGEELTHR
+785 L
-793 QEEQDGG
+793 
-800 ATNPPVPAQP
+800 
-810 HVELGQ
+810 
-816 TVTTRDIRTVIP
+816 
-828 ESGEQAARPE
+828 
-838 QRFGEVFPGE
+838 PGE

-890 GEQATQPEQRLGEIL
+890 GEQATQPEERLGEIL

-1101 QRLIGRDNLP
+1101 QRLIGRNNLP
-1111 LEADGRRN
+1111 LEADGRRD

-1170 GQQAANQVL
+1170 GQQAASQVPL
-1179 PPVQPQAPQLPEESD
+1179 PVQPQAPQLPEESD